1 MWWIGLVLAIVAI
14 ILGARWAINRL
25 IERAPVCQCNRPD
38 CGGGCWGGDI

>member
-14 ILGARWAINRL
+14 VLGARWAINRL
-25 IERAPVCQCNRPD
+25 IDSLPVCECNRAD